1 MPQPTQ
7 SLEACYARLVGDQL
21 FVGNALIERSWRI
34 ENGLLHALSLEDR
47 RTGTS
52 WVAEPCKT
60 PAPLPRRE
68 LPTEPR
74 TATLAV
80 SRDPTTTWQAE
91 SLLATLT
98 ATGASTKIIYKLR
111 IFPASAS
118 VSMQLTATGTTPAS
132 PAASDPAKQ
141 PITDTLE
148 AFTCSH
154 QHVRLVQAT
163 LHDSSDHHNELVHER
178 EWLIHPADA
187 GLELRGCVFVLEDS
201 FTGDGVI
208 FLKEAPLP
216 EVRPAPT
223 PADFRVSAGWLT
235 PLQFALLG
243 QGTGDDAWDTTG
255 YRHVAIVYDGG
266 RAGRV
271 RALQQYQRQ
280 LRTYVPGRDGRVVC
294 NYWGDRSRDV
304 VVHEAFYLKE
314 ADAVAKLDAEV
325 VQIDSGWHIGRV
337 ADNIDSKGKYEGFWE
352 HNPQFWDVDTK
363 RFPRGLQPVVDA
375 ARKHGL
381 GYGLWFAP
389 DSVNDFANWKR
400 DADRV
405 LELHHAHGIDYFKI
419 DYMMVRSRAG
429 ERNLH
434 SLVDAILMRSQGKI
448 VIDLDIT
455 AGNRPGYYGMH
466 SVGTLFVENRYTD
479 WHRYWPHQTLRNT
492 WKLAHWVDP
501 RRLRMEFLNTAR
513 HADRYPNDPLA
524 PAQFSPQYC
533 FATVMFTS
541 PLGWFEAQNLPASYV
556 ENASQLIRTWR
567 EHRDAILTGTIIPIG
582 DEPDGTS
589 WTGFVSYAENAGGG
603 TPTRG
608 YALVFRELNDRSS
621 ASIELPLIAKQRGV
635 WTVRKIAGE
644 GEATICN
651 GTINASLA
659 SPGSFLLASF
669 DAK

>member
-1 MPQPTQ
+1 MPQATSSPQ
-7 SLEACYARLVGDQL
+7 ACYARLVGDQL
-21 FVGNALIERSWRI
+21 TVGNALIERSWRV
-34 ENGLLHALSLEDR
+34 EHGLLHALSLVDR
-47 RTGTS
+47 LTGAN
-52 WVAEPCKT
+52 WIAEPCKT
-60 PAPLPRRE
+60 PAPLPRGA
-68 LPTEPR
+68 LAQEPR
-74 TATLAV
+74 TTSLAV
-80 SRDPTTTWQAE
+80 SQSPATAWQAE
-91 SLLATLT
+91 SLVATLT
-98 ATGASTKIIYKLR
+98 AAGRTTQLVYTLR

-118 VSMQLTATGTTPAS
+118 VSMQLTATGATPVF
-132 PAASDPAKQ
+132 PGTDPAK

-148 AFTCSH
+148 AFTCGH
-154 QHVRLVQAT
+154 QHLRLIQAT
-163 LHDSSDHHNELVHER
+163 LHDSSDNHNELVHER

-201 FTGDGVI
+201 LTGDGVI

-255 YRHVAIVYDGG
+255 YRHAAIVYAGG

-280 LRTYVPGRDGRVVC
+280 LRTYAPGRDGRVVC

-304 VVHEAFYLKE
+304 VVHETFYMKE
-314 ADAVAKLDAEV
+314 ADAVAKLNAEV

-352 HNPQFWDVDTK
+352 HNPQFWDVDAK

-375 ARKHGL
+375 ASKHGL

-389 DSVNDFANWKR
+389 DSVNDFANWKC

-405 LELHHAHGIDYFKI
+405 LELHRAHGIDYFKI
-419 DYMMVRSRAG
+419 DYMMVRSRTG

-434 SLVDAILMRSQGKI
+434 SLVDAILTGSQGKI

-455 AGNRPGYYGMH
+455 AGSRPGYYGMPA
-466 SVGTLFVENRYTD
+466 VGTLFVENRYTD

-501 RRLRMEFLNTAR
+501 RRLRMEFLNNAR
-513 HADRYPNDPLA
+513 NADRYKNDPLA
-524 PAQFSPQYC
+524 PAEYTPQYC

-541 PLGWFEAQNLPASYV
+541 PLGWFEAQNLPPSYV
-556 ENASQLIRTWR
+556 ENATPLVRVWR
-567 EHRDAILTGTIIPIG
+567 EHRDAILTGTIIPVG

-589 WTGFVSYAENAGGG
+589 WTGFVSYAEKASGGA

-608 YALVFRELNDRSS
+608 YALVFRELNDRPS
-621 ASIELPLIAKQRGV
+621 ASLELPFIAKHKV
-635 WTVRKIAGE
+635 TWTVRKIAGE
-644 GEATICN
+644 GEATITN
-651 GTINASLA
+651 GTINASLP
-659 SPGSFLLASF
+659 SPRSFLLVSF
-669 DAK
+669 EAK